1 MVVPADLEGG
11 LDNGVPAKAQG
22 DRLETFHF
30 LERTAAGYSV
40 PPRSVKGAGHKICLF
55 YADERSGLLANCV
68 PEMCKSGKRP

>member
-1 MVVPADLEGG
+1 MPADLEGG

-40 PPRSVKGAGHKICLF
+40 PPRTVKGAGHKICLF